1 MTVVSEGII
10 RTVNEPEILGRM
22 EKNIHNQ
29 QVYYRQSIILILL
42 LSFVIYGVE
51 TGKSWSLYLEHFF
64 FFNKLIVKHVKYLK
78 KTHLE

>member
-10 RTVNEPEILGRM
+10 RTVNEPEILGRT

-51 TGKSWSLYLEHFF
+51 TGKS
-64 FFNKLIVKHVKYLK
+64 
-78 KTHLE
+78 